1 MTEQTGTKVND
12 LFKTVQ
18 TDVAYMADGW
28 LLTRCSCRG
37 MSRSGTNCRGLLN
50 VVNKDR
56 S

>member
-1 MTEQTGTKVND
+1 MTEQTVAKVND

-28 LLTRCSCRG
+28 LLTKSSCRG
-37 MSRSGTNCRGLLN
+37 ISRSGTNCCGLLN